1 MNVEKD
7 LRTELSSNTGF
18 LSELRAMIEIL
29 STRIEA
35 LIFTLLYLL
44 F

>member
-18 LSELRAMIEIL
+18 LSELQAMIEIL

-35 LIFTLLYLL
+35 LIFTLLYLP